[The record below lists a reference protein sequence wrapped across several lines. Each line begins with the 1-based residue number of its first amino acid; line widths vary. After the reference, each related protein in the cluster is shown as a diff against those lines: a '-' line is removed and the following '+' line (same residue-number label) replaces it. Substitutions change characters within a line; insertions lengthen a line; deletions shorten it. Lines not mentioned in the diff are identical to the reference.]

1 MQIHELIKQQNKKKK
16 GKKAQIKF
24 TNICK
29 EKNQIKFIL

>member
-1 MQIHELIKQQNKKKK
+1 MQIHELIKQQNKKK